1 VFRQALML
9 RIETQGD
16 AHCKIFSLNIQY
28 LRGIYQV
35 RSS

>member
-1 VFRQALML
+1 ML

-16 AHCKIFSLNIQY
+16 AHCKIFPLNIHN